1 MSALTELQAGTPA
14 TAFSDLLTR
23 TVRAVGLRRGFPP
36 PGGGE
41 WSTASASEVAAE
53 FLARER
59 TPKVLEALALSAGDD
74 RELARQLQG
83 IVRNFLRDR
92 GRTTEIGRLVV
103 RLRRALK
110 HPRYQKL
117 PGDRFTLDGGPTD
130 ASRAPP
136 DDLVAATAGLHIDFG
151 NWTPL
156 SKRRPPFATA
166 ESIHALIDTVLAA
179 AAGSLRPA
187 DIAHAIAPVLQV
199 VTSNELVEL
208 DIGDPPSETVDDGA
222 VDYLGLDV
230 PDRARA
236 IEIFEL
242 LSDREKIALGCW
254 ELGARELAPLIGLGH
269 SRANDIKQ
277 NVIAILQEELA
288 TEENGQNIAEG
299 LMMIAKIWV
308 DSRTRSDGETYG
320 TQ

>member
-14 TAFSDLLTR
+14 TAFSNLLIKTI
-23 TVRAVGLRRGFPP
+23 RAVGMSRGFPP
-36 PGGGE
+36 PDGGE
-41 WSTASASEVAAE
+41 WTTAKASEVAAE

-59 TPKVLEALALSAGDD
+59 TAKVLEALVLSAGDD
-74 RELARQLQG
+74 RELAGQLQG

-92 GRTTEIGRLVV
+92 GRATEIGRLVV

-110 HPRYQKL
+110 HSRYQKL
-117 PGDRFTLDGGPTD
+117 GGDRFALDGGPTD
-130 ASRAPP
+130 ASRVRP
-136 DDLVAATAGLHIDFG
+136 DDLVAATARLHIDFG

-166 ESIHALIDTVLAA
+166 ESMHELIDTVLAA

-187 DIAHAIAPVLQV
+187 DIAYAIAPVLQV

-208 DIGDPPSETVDDGA
+208 DAGDPPAGAIVDGA
-222 VDYLGLDV
+222 LDYIGLDV

-236 IEIFEL
+236 TEIFDL
-242 LSDREKIALGCW
+242 LSDREKIALGRW
-254 ELGARELAPLIGLGH
+254 ELGARALAPLIGLGH
-269 SRANDIKQ
+269 SRANEIKQ
-277 NVIAILQEELA
+277 KVIDTLKEELD

-299 LMMIAKIWV
+299 LMKFAKIWV
-308 DSRTRSDGETYG
+308 DSRTKSDVETYG
-320 TQ
+320 EQ